1 MSIMWKKFTTLGAV
15 ASIYSGLTIAVVL
28 LILSPTVWV
37 DIVHKDDVKK
47 VTAQIKEIDTA
58 SSSADAQIADLQKQI
73 ISADMLGKMKKKEK
87 VTAEKKNA
95 GLQASITAKTQEK
108 DQLAAKKK
116 DAASNMPK
124 AIFPLKNPG
133 IYSMFAAFLIGIL
146 VSLLAPEKEA
156 EDRYAD
162 EKLREY
168 VGIGAE

>member
-1 MSIMWKKFTTLGAV
+1 MWKKFTTLGAV

-37 DIVHKDDVKK
+37 DIVHKSEK
-47 VTAQIKEIDTA
+47 TAIEKQIKDIDSA
-58 SSSADAQIADLQKQI
+58 SKDADTQIEALQKQI
-73 ISADMLGKMKKKEK
+73 IAGAKLKKKEIAK
-87 VTAEKKNA
+87 NQATEAAIAAKK
-95 GLQASITAKTQEK
+95 QDK

-116 DAASNMPK
+116 DAAAAMPK